1 MDRYQAALEA
11 LALQEVPQY
20 AETAR
25 AFGVDA
31 SNLSKRWRGKTGSRA
46 EYIDN
51 QSLLNNQQVR
61 TLIRE
66 INQLSERGTPPTV
79 AMVQTFA
86 GHLAQKLPGKNW
98 ANDFVKAHRDELKS
112 VYL

>member
-31 SNLSKRWRGKTGSRA
+31 SNLLKRWRGKTGLRA
-46 EYIDN
+46 EYIN
-51 QSLLNNQQVR
+51 NIIQSLLAAPR
-61 TLIRE
+61 
-66 INQLSERGTPPTV
+66 SSH
-79 AMVQTFA
+79 
-86 GHLAQKLPGKNW
+86 GHMT
-98 ANDFVKAHRDELKS
+98 HTTT
-112 VYL
+112 